1 MIVYQLACGDGHHFE
16 GWFAS
21 PEACEQQALAGQ
33 IRCPTCDSHAIRKL
47 PSAPYVHT
55 SAGASPPAPP
65 LDEARL
71 RAMVRAEAAGL
82 VRKHLLENTE
92 DVGREFPEVARRIHY
107 REEES
112 RNIRG
117 RATTAEAEEL
127 REEGIE
133 TFTVSPEVLPPED
146 VH

>member
-1 MIVYQLACGDGHHFE
+1 MIVYQLACDHGHRFE

-21 PEACEQQALAGQ
+21 AETCEQQALAGQ
-33 IRCPTCDSHAIRKL
+33 IRCPTCDAHAIRKL
-47 PSAPYVHT
+47 PSAPYVRT
-55 SAGASPPAPP
+55 SGGAPAPTAP

-82 VRKHLLENTE
+82 LRKHLLENTE

-107 REEES
+107 REEEA

-117 RATTAEAEEL
+117 RATREEAEEL
-127 REEGIE
+127 SGEGIE

-146 VH
+146 AH